1 VIRRGLTSAF
11 EMNRAKR
18 DLGYE
23 PIVTR
28 EQGLAALAAWY
39 RETRVGR

>member
-1 VIRRGLTSAF
+1 VIRRGQTSAF

-23 PIVTR
+23 PIITR

-39 RETRVGR
+39 RDSRIGR